1 MKATLRY
8 RYAWLEHI
16 KLRLKKKAIGTMAL
30 KNIRLV
36 TRTRLSPLSKFV
48 LCARTRVAI
57 VAKTKCHVVRKIAL
71 MQSRLNQNSVLA
83 DIENREPYG
92 NLMLSELSAHMC
104 TRIVA
109 YQILDCG
116 ESTY

>member
-1 MKATLRY
+1 MKAMLRY

-48 LCARTRVAI
+48 LYARTRVAI
-57 VAKTKCHVVRKIAL
+57 VAKIKCHVVRKIAL
-71 MQSRLNQNSVLA
+71 IQSRLDQHLILTDIQSRSHTEVLC
-83 DIENREPYG
+83 YQHYQ
-92 NLMLSELSAHMC
+92 LVC
-104 TRIVA
+104 T
-109 YQILDCG
+109 QC
-116 ESTY
+116 S